1 MSAAPKFETS
11 HHAADPA
18 VEAAEPVTT
27 EYATRGVRRKGRH
40 HLKIVA
46 PLRPERA
53 SRGVF
58 AMVITGG
65 LGLGLI
71 AMLLINTTVAQG
83 AFTLSELKTQ
93 QRELDQALATLTEQV
108 EAAGAPAVLE
118 QSARALGM
126 VPSETPVFIE
136 VPDGQ
141 VLGKPRPAPGPVNG
155 IPTLAT
161 PADATVSEAVDTV
174 AVGSDLPIAP
184 GVGYD
189 PAAADAAANEAE
201 QIAAEQASGVSA
213 AGKKA
218 GKGAAGKKA
227 KGEDAL
233 WTDAPAAAVISQGA
247 GISVDEQLD
256 AVPVE

>member
-1 MSAAPKFETS
+1 MSAAPNLEPTNS
-11 HHAADPA
+11 TPVTND
-18 VEAAEPVTT
+18 AAEQVVT

-40 HLKIVA
+40 HLKMVA

-65 LGLGLI
+65 LGLGLV

-83 AFTLSELKTQ
+83 AFTVSELKSQ
-93 QRELDQALATLTEQV
+93 QRELNQALATLTEQV
-108 EAAGAPAVLE
+108 EAAGAPALLE
-118 QSARALGM
+118 QRARELGM

-136 VPDGQ
+136 VPNGE
-141 VLGKPRPAPGPVNG
+141 VLGKPKAAPGNVNG

-161 PADATVSEAVDTV
+161 PADATASEAVDNS

-201 QIAAEQASGVSA
+201 QAAAERGTGAKVGN
-213 AGKKA
+213 
-218 GKGAAGKKA
+218 GAAGKKA

-233 WTDAPAAAVISQGA
+233 WTEVPAAVVISQGA